1 MKSRR
6 RSRVTRVRSQFLQRS
21 QRSMSNIRNKS
32 RIQRS
37 SKRRSDKTVNH
48 VKEHNKRTEYNK
60 IVEEGKKQRQ
70 AENENENAKIKK
82 LNLEPGEEEFYEWY
96 DTFYREGED
105 QYPKNI
111 CNVYKRGF
119 MKHKFIFRAAKFLE
133 KKCLEQGGK

>member
-60 IVEEGKKQRQ
+60 
-70 AENENENAKIKK
+70 NENAKIKK
-82 LNLEPGEEEFYEWY
+82 LNLEPGEEEFYDLY
-96 DTFYREGED
+96 DFFYKEGED